1 MPLTKEQWA
10 AAKNALP
17 ILGQMLKDKNAVLAE
32 TEGNLWRLGEKL
44 ANTPNVPVDPQ
55 KIAALLYSIV
65 LADVN
70 GVINGVPGSGQLF
83 WSQKPPKLLAFEK
96 SRGVGKLA
104 THLPEKQERRV
115 SSESASERAENLI
128 QLERIYDGLP
138 YVSPRTATLRTY
150 INNVK
155 EDSSISSAE
164 ALKVCKK
171 FLATQDVRVAL
182 RDLQALLA
190 NNITLIEYLD
200 SKRQAAPTKSS
211 VVRDISEFLL

>member
-104 THLPEKQERRV
+104 THLPEKRCQGPN
-115 SSESASERAENLI
+115 AHCF
-128 QLERIYDGLP
+128 Q
-138 YVSPRTATLRTY
+138 SPNDCEWRWQ
-150 INNVK
+150 
-155 EDSSISSAE
+155 S
-164 ALKVCKK
+164 
-171 FLATQDVRVAL
+171 VAPPW
-182 RDLQALLA
+182 Q
-190 NNITLIEYLD
+190 N
-200 SKRQAAPTKSS
+200 
-211 VVRDISEFLL
+211 